1 VGFLNQSIPFIFAH
15 GSYLEPTDIELLRQ
29 TNQYL
34 SITPESEQHYGHDHP
49 HSHLFLDQA
58 SLGVDTHFTY
68 SSDILTQAR
77 SWLQYVRQILYREVI
92 QRFKVPGNNPM
103 SVEQAY
109 LLATRN
115 GGLALRRPDLGILAP
130 GAKADLLVWNGRS
143 PSLLGWS
150 DPIAAIILHASVG
163 DIKHVMVNGQ
173 FKKRDGQLTQS
184 NYLELQDRFLSS
196 SKRLQEI
203 WKQMPMPALEGQ
215 FFNGLAFERTFEADV
230 VQGNGSGY

>member
-1 VGFLNQSIPFIFAH
+1 MGFLNQSIPFIFAH